1 MEKQKDFKISISEI
15 NQVDLVDE
23 FVNDVPLEAFSSNK

>member
-1 MEKQKDFKISISEI
+1 MEKQKDFKVYVPEI

>member
-1 MEKQKDFKISISEI
+1 MEKQKDFKVSISEI